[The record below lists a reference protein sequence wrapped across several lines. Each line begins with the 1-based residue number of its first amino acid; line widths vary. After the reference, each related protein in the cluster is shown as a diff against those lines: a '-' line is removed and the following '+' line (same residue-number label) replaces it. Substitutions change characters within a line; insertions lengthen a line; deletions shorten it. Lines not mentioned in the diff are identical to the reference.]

1 MNTPKDTPG
10 DFDISKLSPEDVR
23 DKPNR
28 WANWWSFFGVCYVI
42 LLLSGWSMIADKWH
56 IGTPGYAG
64 LPQEAWLGGLL
75 GVVMGGT
82 WLVFLVLPHVRRR
95 EIDLALRVALK
106 RLPPLPPHTR
116 FRGWKAVLCLLAF
129 GVIMGINMWL
139 KLKDPRTD
147 LVLGSVLIG
156 FALAGLPLHVYYVR
170 IWRRAWQIIRQVK
183 AKPAGEE

>member
-1 MNTPKDTPG
+1 MNTPRDTDE

-23 DKPNR
+23 DKPKW
-28 WANWWSFFGVCYVI
+28 WASWWLFFGVCYLI
-42 LLLSGWSMIADKWH
+42 LLLHGRSMLADKWH

-75 GVVMGGT
+75 GVLMGGA
-82 WLVFLVLPHVRRR
+82 WLAFLVIPHVRRR

-106 RLPPLPPHTR
+106 RLPPPSPRAR
-116 FRGWKAVLCLLAF
+116 FRGWRAALFIIASVVTL
-129 GVIMGINMWL
+129 GIIQWF

-147 LVLGSVLIG
+147 LVVGSVLMG

-183 AKPAGEE
+183 AKPEGEE